1 MHGEVVS
8 WKMTEEQRLAYIEK
22 YPIKKPAKKRKSASH
37 VNAEWEQDRKK
48 GKSKE
53 K

>member
-1 MHGEVVS
+1 MHGEVIT

-22 YPIKKPAKKRKSASH
+22 YPIKSTKKLKSASH
-37 VNAEWEQDRKK
+37 VNVEWELDRKQ
-48 GKSKE
+48 GKRKL